1 MKIGKISPTIWNRS
15 VKKKVH
21 MDQTDGSF
29 SWADVC
35 VCGGHAGIGYYAVL
49 GAAGELAA
57 RKIQAEGISVRILF
71 PEETEEEFLA
81 DVCGEIQKGCEC
93 IKAKL
98 TSLSAE
104 GTAAVQTPIVYAC
117 AGGTKVQDPGMHAL
131 EETADK
137 KTGNRQKF
145 VKNRELLLC
154 GYAGLEG
161 SLRILEAAE
170 EELSQRFINTFLMQ
184 AKKLRDQLITP
195 EQILEAAKGRDISV
209 WQIGSG
215 GILAAL
221 WEMAEE
227 EKIGFEIA
235 MGSISL
241 KQETVEMNQ
250 ILAFLPFWNTL
261 KFLPCPLVFW
271 IFQVRAERIY
281 RACHL
286 VHICST
292 IRSYPVALA
301 WTSSIKTGRQI
312 ASCVVTWRFKI
323 AEPPPINTVGTAR
336 RSNPDSVTADSILSI
351 YFRPFSCMIRLASSA
366 ILQDSPRSTRSI

>member
-1 MKIGKISPTIWNRS
+1 MIIKTEIRSQETRRFIICQSKGQADILKAAELSIFKITMEGKA
-15 VKKKVH
+15 KKYEDRK
-21 MDQTDGSF
+21 DLTDYMEPVGEKESSYGS
-29 SWADVC
+29 
-35 VCGGHAGIGYYAVL
+35 
-49 GAAGELAA
+49 
-57 RKIQAEGISVRILF
+57 ILF

-241 KQETVEMNQ
+241 KQETVEICEYYRLNPYQ
-250 ILAFLPFWNTL
+250 LTSAGSYLILTDEAD
-261 KFLPCPLVFW
+261 
-271 IFQVRAERIY
+271 QVIEVLEKAGARAVRLGVAKAQNARVITSKEE
-281 RACHL
+281 
-286 VHICST
+286 
-292 IRSYPVALA
+292 IRYLDRPAPDELA
-301 WTSSIKTGRQI
+301 RWQKDYKK
-312 ASCVVTWRFKI
+312 CEK
-323 AEPPPINTVGTAR
+323 
-336 RSNPDSVTADSILSI
+336 
-351 YFRPFSCMIRLASSA
+351 
-366 ILQDSPRSTRSI
+366 

>member
-29 SWADVC
+29 SWEDVC

-241 KQETVEMNQ
+241 KQETVEICEYYRLNPYQ
-250 ILAFLPFWNTL
+250 LTSAGSYLILTDEAD
-261 KFLPCPLVFW
+261 
-271 IFQVRAERIY
+271 QVIEVLEKAGARAVRLGVAKAQNARVITSKEE
-281 RACHL
+281 
-286 VHICST
+286 
-292 IRSYPVALA
+292 IRYLDRPAPDELA
-301 WTSSIKTGRQI
+301 RWQKDYKK
-312 ASCVVTWRFKI
+312 CEK
-323 AEPPPINTVGTAR
+323 
-336 RSNPDSVTADSILSI
+336 
-351 YFRPFSCMIRLASSA
+351 
-366 ILQDSPRSTRSI
+366 

>member
-104 GTAAVQTPIVYAC
+104 GTAAVQTPIVYVC

-241 KQETVEMNQ
+241 KQETVEICEYYRLNPYQ
-250 ILAFLPFWNTL
+250 LTSAGSYLILTDEAD
-261 KFLPCPLVFW
+261 
-271 IFQVRAERIY
+271 QVIEVLEKAGARAVRLGVAKAQNARVITSKEE
-281 RACHL
+281 
-286 VHICST
+286 
-292 IRSYPVALA
+292 IRYLDRPAPDELA
-301 WTSSIKTGRQI
+301 RWQKDYKK
-312 ASCVVTWRFKI
+312 CEK
-323 AEPPPINTVGTAR
+323 
-336 RSNPDSVTADSILSI
+336 
-351 YFRPFSCMIRLASSA
+351 
-366 ILQDSPRSTRSI
+366 

>member
-1 MKIGKISPTIWNRS
+1 MIIKTEIRSQETRRFIICQSKGQADILKAAELSIFKITMEGKA
-15 VKKKVH
+15 KKYEDRK
-21 MDQTDGSF
+21 DLTDYMEPVGEKESSYGSDGRKF
-29 SWADVC
+29 FVGRRMCLRRPCRDR
-35 VCGGHAGIGYYAVL
+35 VL

-241 KQETVEMNQ
+241 KQETVEICEYYRLNPYQ
-250 ILAFLPFWNTL
+250 LTSAGSYLILTDEAD
-261 KFLPCPLVFW
+261 
-271 IFQVRAERIY
+271 QVIEVLEKAGARAVRLGVAKAQNARVITSKEE
-281 RACHL
+281 
-286 VHICST
+286 
-292 IRSYPVALA
+292 IRYLDRPAPDELA
-301 WTSSIKTGRQI
+301 RWQKDYKK
-312 ASCVVTWRFKI
+312 CEK
-323 AEPPPINTVGTAR
+323 
-336 RSNPDSVTADSILSI
+336 
-351 YFRPFSCMIRLASSA
+351 
-366 ILQDSPRSTRSI
+366 

>member
-104 GTAAVQTPIVYAC
+104 GTAAVQTPVVYAC

-161 SLRILEAAE
+161 SLRILEAA
-170 EELSQRFINTFLMQ
+170 
-184 AKKLRDQLITP
+184 
-195 EQILEAAKGRDISV
+195 KGRDISV

-241 KQETVEMNQ
+241 KQETVEICEYYRLNPYQ
-250 ILAFLPFWNTL
+250 LTSAGSYLILTDEAD
-261 KFLPCPLVFW
+261 
-271 IFQVRAERIY
+271 QVIEVLEKAGARAVRLGVAKAQNARVITSKEE
-281 RACHL
+281 
-286 VHICST
+286 
-292 IRSYPVALA
+292 IRYLDRPAPDELA
-301 WTSSIKTGRQI
+301 RWQKDYKK
-312 ASCVVTWRFKI
+312 CEK
-323 AEPPPINTVGTAR
+323 
-336 RSNPDSVTADSILSI
+336 
-351 YFRPFSCMIRLASSA
+351 
-366 ILQDSPRSTRSI
+366 

>member
-104 GTAAVQTPIVYAC
+104 GTAAVQTSI
-117 AGGTKVQDPGMHAL
+117 
-131 EETADK
+131 
-137 KTGNRQKF
+137 
-145 VKNRELLLC
+145 
-154 GYAGLEG
+154 
-161 SLRILEAAE
+161 E

-241 KQETVEMNQ
+241 KQETVEICEYYRLNPYQ
-250 ILAFLPFWNTL
+250 LTSAGSYLILTDEAD
-261 KFLPCPLVFW
+261 
-271 IFQVRAERIY
+271 QVIEVLEKAGARAVRLGVAKAQNARVITSKEE
-281 RACHL
+281 
-286 VHICST
+286 
-292 IRSYPVALA
+292 IRYLDRPAPDELA
-301 WTSSIKTGRQI
+301 RWQKDYKK
-312 ASCVVTWRFKI
+312 CEK
-323 AEPPPINTVGTAR
+323 
-336 RSNPDSVTADSILSI
+336 
-351 YFRPFSCMIRLASSA
+351 
-366 ILQDSPRSTRSI
+366 

>member
-35 VCGGHAGIGYYAVL
+35 VCGRPCRDRVL
-49 GAAGELAA
+49 CGFGRGGELAA

-71 PEETEEEFLA
+71 SGR
-81 DVCGEIQKGCEC
+81 DRGRVSCGCLRGNPKRREC

-195 EQILEAAKGRDISV
+195 GADFRGGKRKRYFGLADRKRRHLGGLMGNGR
-209 WQIGSG
+209 
-215 GILAAL
+215 
-221 WEMAEE
+221 
-227 EKIGFEIA
+227 
-235 MGSISL
+235 
-241 KQETVEMNQ
+241 
-250 ILAFLPFWNTL
+250 
-261 KFLPCPLVFW
+261 
-271 IFQVRAERIY
+271 
-281 RACHL
+281 
-286 VHICST
+286 
-292 IRSYPVALA
+292 
-301 WTSSIKTGRQI
+301 GRKD
-312 ASCVVTWRFKI
+312 RF
-323 AEPPPINTVGTAR
+323 
-336 RSNPDSVTADSILSI
+336 
-351 YFRPFSCMIRLASSA
+351 
-366 ILQDSPRSTRSI
+366 

>member
-71 PEETEEEFLA
+71 
-81 DVCGEIQKGCEC
+81 
-93 IKAKL
+93 
-98 TSLSAE
+98 
-104 GTAAVQTPIVYAC
+104 PIVYAC

-235 MGSISL
+235 MLFMIIYTTSL
-241 KQETVEMNQ
+241 KLMKHCLYLLRCPMKSP
-250 ILAFLPFWNTL
+250 IL
-261 KFLPCPLVFW
+261 
-271 IFQVRAERIY
+271 
-281 RACHL
+281 
-286 VHICST
+286 
-292 IRSYPVALA
+292 
-301 WTSSIKTGRQI
+301 
-312 ASCVVTWRFKI
+312 
-323 AEPPPINTVGTAR
+323 
-336 RSNPDSVTADSILSI
+336 
-351 YFRPFSCMIRLASSA
+351 
-366 ILQDSPRSTRSI
+366 

>member
-1 MKIGKISPTIWNRS
+1 MEGKAKKYEDRKDLTDYMEPVGGKRKFIWIRRTE
-15 VKKKVH
+15 VFRG
-21 MDQTDGSF
+21 QTYVF
-29 SWADVC
+29 A
-35 VCGGHAGIGYYAVL
+35 AAMPGIGYYAVL

-195 EQILEAAKGRDISV
+195 EQILVGGKRKRYFGLADRKRRHLGGLMGNGR
-209 WQIGSG
+209 G
-215 GILAAL
+215 
-221 WEMAEE
+221 
-227 EKIGFEIA
+227 EKESRFLKLQ

-241 KQETVEMNQ
+241 KQETVE
-250 ILAFLPFWNTL
+250 
-261 KFLPCPLVFW
+261 
-271 IFQVRAERIY
+271 
-281 RACHL
+281 
-286 VHICST
+286 ICE
-292 IRSYPVALA
+292 YYHKNA
-301 WTSSIKTGRQI
+301 
-312 ASCVVTWRFKI
+312 AS
-323 AEPPPINTVGTAR
+323 
-336 RSNPDSVTADSILSI
+336 ADFCRKLSDLD
-351 YFRPFSCMIRLASSA
+351 R
-366 ILQDSPRSTRSI
+366 

>member
-1 MKIGKISPTIWNRS
+1 MIIKTEIRSQETRRFIICQSKGQADILKAAELSIFKITMEGKAKKYEDRKDLTDYMEPVGEKESSYGSDGRKFFVGRRMYFAGCQFSRRAQNR
-15 VKKKVH
+15 
-21 MDQTDGSF
+21 
-29 SWADVC
+29 
-35 VCGGHAGIGYYAVL
+35 I
-49 GAAGELAA
+49 
-57 RKIQAEGISVRILF
+57 IQAEGISVRILF

-241 KQETVEMNQ
+241 KQETVEICEYYRLNPYQ
-250 ILAFLPFWNTL
+250 LTSAGSYLILTDEAD
-261 KFLPCPLVFW
+261 
-271 IFQVRAERIY
+271 QVIEVLEKAGARAVRLGVAKAQNARVITSKEE
-281 RACHL
+281 
-286 VHICST
+286 
-292 IRSYPVALA
+292 IRYLDRPAPDELA
-301 WTSSIKTGRQI
+301 RWQKDYKK
-312 ASCVVTWRFKI
+312 CEK
-323 AEPPPINTVGTAR
+323 
-336 RSNPDSVTADSILSI
+336 
-351 YFRPFSCMIRLASSA
+351 
-366 ILQDSPRSTRSI
+366 

>member
-1 MKIGKISPTIWNRS
+1 MIIKTEIRSQETRRFIICQSKGQADILKAAELSIFKITMEGKA
-15 VKKKVH
+15 KKYEDRK
-21 MDQTDGSF
+21 DLTDYMEPVGEKESSYGSDGRKF
-29 SWADVC
+29 FVGRRMCLRRPCRDRVL
-35 VCGGHAGIGYYAVL
+35 CGFGRGGRT
-49 GAAGELAA
+49 GS

-241 KQETVEMNQ
+241 KQETVEICEYYRLNPYQ
-250 ILAFLPFWNTL
+250 LTSAGSYLILTDEAD
-261 KFLPCPLVFW
+261 
-271 IFQVRAERIY
+271 QVIEVLEKAGARAVRLGVAKAQNARVITSKEE
-281 RACHL
+281 
-286 VHICST
+286 
-292 IRSYPVALA
+292 IRYLDRPAPDELA
-301 WTSSIKTGRQI
+301 RWQKDYKK
-312 ASCVVTWRFKI
+312 CEK
-323 AEPPPINTVGTAR
+323 
-336 RSNPDSVTADSILSI
+336 
-351 YFRPFSCMIRLASSA
+351 
-366 ILQDSPRSTRSI
+366 

>member
-1 MKIGKISPTIWNRS
+1 MVGVIFYGFANAFIVQWCNTVCIVCER
-15 VKKKVH
+15 
-21 MDQTDGSF
+21 F
-29 SWADVC
+29 STYNVAFLMQ
-35 VCGGHAGIGYYAVL
+35 IGYHAYQIGQLAALFVLQLTIQIAISVMVHTDERAVITYP
-49 GAAGELAA
+49 AAGELAA

-241 KQETVEMNQ
+241 KQETVEICEYYRLNPYQ
-250 ILAFLPFWNTL
+250 LTSAGSYLILTDEAD
-261 KFLPCPLVFW
+261 
-271 IFQVRAERIY
+271 QVIEVLEKAGARAVRLGVAKAQNARVITSKEE
-281 RACHL
+281 
-286 VHICST
+286 
-292 IRSYPVALA
+292 IRYLDRPAPDELA
-301 WTSSIKTGRQI
+301 RWQKDYKK
-312 ASCVVTWRFKI
+312 CEK
-323 AEPPPINTVGTAR
+323 
-336 RSNPDSVTADSILSI
+336 
-351 YFRPFSCMIRLASSA
+351 
-366 ILQDSPRSTRSI
+366 

>member
-1 MKIGKISPTIWNRS
+1 MIIKTEIRSQETRRFIICQSKGQADILKAAELSIFKITMEGKA
-15 VKKKVH
+15 KKYEDRK
-21 MDQTDGSF
+21 DLTDYMEPVGEKESSYGSDGRKF
-29 SWADVC
+29 FV
-35 VCGGHAGIGYYAVL
+35 GRRMVL

-241 KQETVEMNQ
+241 KQETVEICEYYRLNPYQ
-250 ILAFLPFWNTL
+250 LTSAGSYLILTDEAD
-261 KFLPCPLVFW
+261 
-271 IFQVRAERIY
+271 QVIEVLEKAGARAVRLGVAKAQNARVITSKEE
-281 RACHL
+281 
-286 VHICST
+286 
-292 IRSYPVALA
+292 IRYLDRPAPDELA
-301 WTSSIKTGRQI
+301 RWQKDYKK
-312 ASCVVTWRFKI
+312 CEK
-323 AEPPPINTVGTAR
+323 
-336 RSNPDSVTADSILSI
+336 
-351 YFRPFSCMIRLASSA
+351 
-366 ILQDSPRSTRSI
+366 

>member
-184 AKKLRDQLITP
+184 AKKRLRDQLITP

-209 WQIGSG
+209 
-215 GILAAL
+215 
-221 WEMAEE
+221 
-227 EKIGFEIA
+227 
-235 MGSISL
+235 
-241 KQETVEMNQ
+241 
-250 ILAFLPFWNTL
+250 
-261 KFLPCPLVFW
+261 
-271 IFQVRAERIY
+271 
-281 RACHL
+281 
-286 VHICST
+286 
-292 IRSYPVALA
+292 
-301 WTSSIKTGRQI
+301 
-312 ASCVVTWRFKI
+312 
-323 AEPPPINTVGTAR
+323 
-336 RSNPDSVTADSILSI
+336 
-351 YFRPFSCMIRLASSA
+351 
-366 ILQDSPRSTRSI
+366 